1 MTTSNAIMKRSLLP
15 IILAAFILLVAC
27 NNDVPKA
34 GAIIEGKVTGFPAED
49 TIVASLFH
57 YEGVSGQEIMMDT
70 LVDGCF
76 CFRLDSLVGSN
87 RYSISLTKGRPNG
100 NFPSVL
106 CLGPKLY
113 LEPGAKVRISGDG
126 NYLYSAKIDSPVK
139 EQKLRQRFIKK
150 LSAEDRNKVEEL
162 FVEDYAV
169 IGQIYGGT
177 SSEAAI
183 DSLRAVRRKI
193 DELQDSVH
201 YLLQEQKLRVMETE
215 ELGQFALEELSSL
228 AYTVTHGRE
237 DLREQF
243 NRVYDRLTEEQK
255 QSPIGKDIANKLE
268 VIKPVHEGE
277 QFPDY
282 VFKDGAGADRML
294 SEFSGRWVLVDYW
307 NRGCGPCIAAMP
319 EIKEIS
325 EGYKDVA
332 VVSISTDNEVAWKD
346 AESKHG
352 ITWTSW
358 RDPKGMNGTVR
369 AYSEPCGVPTFVVV
383 NPKGT
388 IVKIQV
394 GYCEGLLHK
403 LLDEAMK

>member
-1 MTTSNAIMKRSLLP
+1 MKKILFCFMMVALL
-15 IILAAFILLVAC
+15 AAC
-27 NNDVPKA
+27 NNEVPKT

-57 YEGVSGQEIMMDT
+57 YEGVSGQEIMKDT

-87 RYSISLTKGRPNG
+87 KYSIILTKRRPNG
-100 NFPSVL
+100 NFPSIL
-106 CLGPKLY
+106 CLGPDLY
-113 LEPGAKVRISGDG
+113 IEPGAKVRISGDG
-126 NYLYSAKIDSPVK
+126 NYLYSAKINSPVK

-150 LSAEDRNKVEEL
+150 LSADDLRRIEEL
-162 FVEDYAV
+162 FVANDAV
-169 IGQIYGGT
+169 TDEIYYGGI
-177 SSEAAI
+177 SSEAVL

-282 VFKDGAGADRML
+282 VFKDSAGADRML
-294 SEFSGRWVLVDYW
+294 SEFKDKWVLVDYW

-319 EIKEIS
+319 ELKEIS
-325 EGYKDVA
+325 EGYKDVV
-332 VVSISTDNEVAWKD
+332 VVSISTDTEVTWKD
-346 AESKHG
+346 AESQHG

-358 RDPKGMNGTVR
+358 RDPKGINGTVR
-369 AYSEPCGVPTFVVV
+369 AYREPCGVPTFVVV

>member
-1 MTTSNAIMKRSLLP
+1 MKRSIIPL
-15 IILAAFILLVAC
+15 ILAAFILLAAC

-106 CLGPKLY
+106 CLDPDLY
-113 LEPGAKVRISGDG
+113 IEPGARVRISGDG
-126 NYLYSAKIDSPVK
+126 NYLYSAKINSPVK

-150 LSAEDRNKVEEL
+150 LSADDLRRIEEL
-162 FVEDYAV
+162 FVANYAV
-169 IGQIYGGT
+169 TDEIYYGGI
-177 SSEAAI
+177 SSEAVL

-282 VFKDGAGADRML
+282 VFKDGAGANRML
-294 SEFSGRWVLVDYW
+294 SEFSGKWVLVDYW

-332 VVSISTDNEVAWKD
+332 VVSISTDTEVAWKD
-346 AESKHG
+346 AQAQHG
-352 ITWTSW
+352 ITWTTW
-358 RDPKGMNGTVR
+358 RDPKGTDGTVR
-369 AYSEPCGVPTFVVV
+369 AFKDPAGIPTFLVV
-383 NPKGT
+383 NPQGI
-388 IVKIQV
+388 IVKVAV
-394 GYCEGLLHK
+394 GYGEGLLHQ
-403 LLDEAMK
+403 LLDEVLK

>member
-1 MTTSNAIMKRSLLP
+1 MKKILFCFIMVALL
-15 IILAAFILLVAC
+15 AAC

-57 YEGVSGQEIMMDT
+57 YKGVSGQEIMKDT

-87 RYSISLTKGRPNG
+87 KYSIILTKRRPNG
-100 NFPSVL
+100 NFPSIL

-139 EQKLRQRFIKK
+139 EQKLRQRFINK
-150 LSAEDRNKVEEL
+150 LSAEDLNKVEEL

-169 IGQIYGGT
+169 THDIYYGGI
-177 SSEAAI
+177 SSEAVL
-183 DSLRAVRRKI
+183 DSLRVEKRRIK
-193 DELQDSVH
+193 ELHDSVSQR
-201 YLLQEQKLRVMETE
+201 LNEQELRVMEKE

-243 NRVYDRLTEEQK
+243 NRVYARLTEEQK

-268 VIKPVHEGE
+268 VIKPAHEGE

-282 VFKDGAGADRML
+282 VFKDSAGADRML
-294 SEFSGRWVLVDYW
+294 SEFSGKWVLVDYW

-319 EIKEIS
+319 ELKEIS
-325 EGYKDVA
+325 KGYKDVA
-332 VVSISTDNEVAWKD
+332 VVSISTDTEVTWKD
-346 AESKHG
+346 AESQHG

-358 RDPKGMNGTVR
+358 RDPKGINGTVR
-369 AYSEPCGVPTFVVV
+369 AYREPCGVPTFVVV
-383 NPKGT
+383 NPEGT

-394 GYCEGLLHK
+394 GYSEGLLHK
-403 LLDEAMK
+403 LLDEAVK

>member
-1 MTTSNAIMKRSLLP
+1 MKNIFPCLLL
-15 IILAAFILLVAC
+15 LALLAAC
-27 NNDVPKA
+27 NNGVPKT

-57 YEGVSGQEIMMDT
+57 YEGVSGQEIMKDT

-87 RYSISLTKGRPNG
+87 KYSIILTKRRPNG
-100 NFPSVL
+100 NFPSIL
-106 CLGPKLY
+106 CLGPDLY
-113 LEPGAKVRISGDG
+113 IEPGAKVRISGDG
-126 NYLYSAKIDSPVK
+126 NYLYSAKINSPVK

-150 LSAEDRNKVEEL
+150 LSADDLRRIEEL
-162 FVEDYAV
+162 FVANDAV
-169 IGQIYGGT
+169 TDEIYYGGI
-177 SSEAAI
+177 SSEAVL

-243 NRVYDRLTEEQK
+243 NRVYDRLSEEQK

-282 VFKDGAGADRML
+282 VFKDGAGADRMM
-294 SEFSGRWVLVDYW
+294 SELKGRWVLVDYW

-319 EIKEIS
+319 ELKEIS
-325 EGYKDVA
+325 EGYKDVV
-332 VVSISTDNEVAWKD
+332 VVSISTDTEVAWKD

-358 RDPKGMNGTVR
+358 HDPKGINGTVR
-369 AYSEPCGVPTFVVV
+369 AYREPCGVPTFVVV

-403 LLDEAMK
+403 LLDEAVK

>member
-1 MTTSNAIMKRSLLP
+1 MKNIFPYLLL
-15 IILAAFILLVAC
+15 LALLVAC

-106 CLGPKLY
+106 CLDPKLY

-126 NYLYSAKIDSPVK
+126 NYLYSAKINSPVK

-150 LSAEDRNKVEEL
+150 LSADDLRRIEEL
-162 FVEDYAV
+162 FVANYAV
-169 IGQIYGGT
+169 TDEIYYGGI
-177 SSEAAI
+177 SSEAVL

-319 EIKEIS
+319 ELKEIS
-325 EGYKDVA
+325 EGYKDVV
-332 VVSISTDNEVAWKD
+332 VVSISTDTEVAWKD

>member
-1 MTTSNAIMKRSLLP
+1 MKKILFCFMMVALL
-15 IILAAFILLVAC
+15 AAC
-27 NNDVPKA
+27 NNGVPKA
-34 GAIIEGKVTGFPAED
+34 GAVIEGKVTGFPAED
-49 TIVASLFH
+49 TIVASLMHF
-57 YEGVSGQEIMMDT
+57 EGFSGQEIMKDT
-70 LVDGCF
+70 LVDGGF

-87 RYSISLTKGRPNG
+87 KYSIEFTKDRPNRY
-100 NFPSVL
+100 FPSIL
-106 CLGPKLY
+106 CLGPDLY

-150 LSAEDRNKVEEL
+150 LSADDLRRIEEL

-169 IGQIYGGT
+169 IGDLYYGDV
-177 SSEAAI
+177 SSEAVL
-183 DSLRAVRRKI
+183 DSLRAERRKI
-193 DELQDSVH
+193 EAQRDSVK
-201 YLLQEQKLRVMETE
+201 YRLTEQELRVLETE
-215 ELGQFALEELSSL
+215 ELGQFALEKLSSL
-228 AYTVTHGRE
+228 AYSVTHGRE

-243 NRVYDRLTEEQK
+243 NRVYDRLSEEQK

-294 SEFSGRWVLVDYW
+294 SELKGRLVLVDYW

-319 EIKEIS
+319 ELKEIS
-325 EGYKDVA
+325 EGYKDVV
-332 VVSISTDNEVAWKD
+332 VVSISTDTEVAWKD